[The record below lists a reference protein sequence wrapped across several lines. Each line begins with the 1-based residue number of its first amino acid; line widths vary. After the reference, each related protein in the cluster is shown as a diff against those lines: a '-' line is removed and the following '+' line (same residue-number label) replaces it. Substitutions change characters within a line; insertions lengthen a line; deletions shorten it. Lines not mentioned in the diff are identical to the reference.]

1 MDKWA
6 VYKKCDDFRVAAPKS
21 VQDLVEIKAIS
32 ENGIFEVGRGGIF
45 TKTYKFSDINYATAS
60 VDEQIAIL
68 ESWCRWLNS
77 NSAPFKITFNNKN
90 KNMATLREQILLHK
104 KLDEYD
110 VYRDYFNE
118 SIEKC
123 ITAGRQG
130 IEQEMYI
137 TVRYDV
143 SNSYENA
150 KAYFTTLENSMIT
163 AFREIGST
171 LTPLDATERLRIL
184 HDFYRFGNEEYF
196 QFNFKNAVAQGFD
209 FKDAIINTRLDFS
222 AETYFKTDNKVC
234 SCLYLKQLPG
244 KLTDRFIVELSKLPV
259 KMIYTIDNSPISDK
273 DVDDMLKSI
282 YLGIEERIRK
292 QNKTR
297 VKQMDFS
304 SDISLSVKMEKD
316 TIETLIKEKQEQD
329 QHFFY
334 TQMNVCVVADN
345 LEQLKKDCDLVI
357 QTAKNLSCIF
367 DYSYMKQKEAL
378 NTILPIGVRQVS
390 NGRNL
395 QTKSLA
401 ALFPFNVQE
410 LTMPGGMWYG
420 TNLVSK
426 NLCLANRKKLVNPHA
441 FYFGET
447 GSGKT
452 TACQLEMMQVYL
464 KTDDDI
470 IVIDPKNDYEDV
482 CAWLRGG
489 YVNVSANSPS
499 HYNPLEYF
507 NDGSRSNIADEKAEL
522 VNSLVETCKREP
534 LSAKE
539 SSIVNKA
546 LKYIYNEAALTGN
559 MPTLTDLHAALSK
572 IEEPEA
578 VDLQWALDQFVHGSF
593 NIFAQQSNVQVG
605 GNRLF
610 MFGLK
615 DMGKNLRDVSMLV
628 MLECVKERIMQNAKA
643 GRATWLYIDEF
654 HEVLHTDY
662 SQQYIKS
669 LWMLVRSLGGI
680 CTAMTQ
686 NVTDVLLNDTTKAML
701 DNSEFV
707 LILKQQPGAA
717 VKLEQELGLSKE
729 LIKYCTKESG
739 CAKGLL
745 RCGPVIIPASLMLE
759 PGTELFGLFDK
770 NFHRDADASERKP
783 KFVAQQ

>member
-6 VYKKCDDFRVAAPKS
+6 IYKKCDDFRVAAPKS
-21 VQDLVEIKAIS
+21 VLDVVEIKSIA
-32 ENGIFEVGRGGIF
+32 ENGIFEVGKGGVF
-45 TKTYKFSDINYATAS
+45 TKVYKFSDINYETAS

-68 ESWCRWLNS
+68 EDWARWLNS

-90 KNMATLREQILLHK
+90 KNMATMRSQILMHK
-104 KLDEYD
+104 TMDEFD
-110 VYRDYFNE
+110 KYRDYFNE
-118 SIEKC
+118 AIEEC
-123 ITAGRQG
+123 ITEGRQG

-137 TVRYDV
+137 TIRYDL
-143 SNSYENA
+143 SNTYENA
-150 KAYFTTLENSMIT
+150 KTYFSTLENRMIT
-163 AFREIGST
+163 AFRQIGSQ
-171 LTPLDATERLRIL
+171 LVPLDATERLRVL

-196 QFNFKNAVAQGFD
+196 QFNFRNAVAQGFD

-222 AETYFKTDNKVC
+222 QETYFKTDDKFC
-234 SCLYLKQLPG
+234 SCIYLKQLPG
-244 KLTDRFIVELSKLPV
+244 KLKDRFLVELSKLSV
-259 KMIYTIDNSPISDK
+259 KMMCTIDVVPISDK
-273 DVDDMLKSI
+273 DVDAMLNSV
-282 YLGIEERIRK
+282 YLGIEERVRK

-304 SDISLSVKMEKD
+304 SDISLSTKMEKD
-316 TIETLIKEKQEQD
+316 NIETMIREKRDED

-334 TQMNVCVVADN
+334 TMLNIVVIADT

-357 QTAKNLSCIF
+357 GTANDLGCTL
-367 DYSYMKQKEAL
+367 DYSYMKQREAL
-378 NTILPIGVRQVS
+378 NTILPIGVRQVC

-410 LTMPGGMWYG
+410 LMMAGGMWYG

-426 NLCLANRKKLVNPHA
+426 NLNIADRKKLVNPHA

-452 TACQLEMMQVYL
+452 TACKLELMQVFL
-464 KTDDDI
+464 NTNDDI

-482 CAWLRGG
+482 CSWLRGG
-489 YVNVSANSPS
+489 YVNISTSSPS
-499 HYNPLEYF
+499 RYNPLEYF
-507 NDGSRSNIADEKAEL
+507 DDGTRTNIADEKAEL
-522 VNSLVETCKREP
+522 VNSIVETCKKEP
-534 LSAKE
+534 LTSKE
-539 SSIVNKA
+539 SAIVNKA
-546 LKYIYNEAALTGN
+546 LKFVYNNAALTGV
-559 MPTLTDLHAALSK
+559 MPTLTDLHTA
-572 IEEPEA
+572 IGNIPEPEA
-578 VDLQWALDQFVHGSF
+578 VELQWSLSQFVEGSF
-593 NIFAQQSNVQVG
+593 NIFAQPSNVQVG

-628 MLECVKERIMQNAKA
+628 MLECVKERIMKNAKE

-662 SQQYIKS
+662 SREYIKS

-686 NVTDVLLNDTTKAML
+686 NVTDMLYNYTTKAML

-707 LILKQQPGAA
+707 LILKQQAGAA
-717 VKLEQELGLSKE
+717 EKLESELGLSNE
-729 LIKYCTKESG
+729 LIKYCTKENSFG
-739 CAKGLL
+739 KGLV
-745 RCGPVIIPASLMLE
+745 RCGSVIIPLSLELKE
-759 PGTELFGLFDK
+759 GTNLFDMFDK
-770 NFHRDADASERKP
+770 NFHRDSNAEARNNLA
-783 KFVAQQ
+783 FTTI

>member
-6 VYKKCDDFRVAAPKS
+6 IYKKCDDFRVAAPKS
-21 VQDLVEIKAIS
+21 VLDAVEIKSIA
-32 ENGIFEVGRGGIF
+32 ENGIFEVGKGGIF
-45 TKTYKFSDINYATAS
+45 TKVYKFSDINYETAS

-90 KNMATLREQILLHK
+90 KNMDTLREQILLHK
-104 KLDEYD
+104 QMNEYD

-118 SIEKC
+118 AIEKC
-123 ITAGRQG
+123 ITEGRQG

-143 SNSYENA
+143 SNTYDNA
-150 KAYFTTLENSMIT
+150 KTYFSTLENSMIT

-171 LTPLDATERLRIL
+171 LTPLDATERLRVL

-196 QFNFKNAVAQGFD
+196 QFNFRNAIAQGFD

-222 AETYFKTDNKVC
+222 QETYFKTDDKYC
-234 SCLYLKQLPG
+234 SCIYLKQLPG
-244 KLTDRFIVELSKLPV
+244 MLTDRFLVELSKLPV
-259 KMIYTIDNSPISDK
+259 KMMCSVDVAPISDK
-273 DVDDMLKSI
+273 DADDMLKSV

-316 TIETLIKEKQEQD
+316 NIETMIKEKNEED

-334 TQMNVCVVADN
+334 TMVNIVIIADT
-345 LEQLKKDCDLVI
+345 LEQLKKDCDHVFL
-357 QTAKNLSCIF
+357 TCKNRSCIF
-367 DYSYMKQKEAL
+367 DYSYMKQREAL
-378 NTILPIGVRQVS
+378 NTILPIGVRQVN

-401 ALFPFNVQE
+401 SLFPFNVQE
-410 LTMPGGMWYG
+410 LLVPGGMWYG
-420 TNLVSK
+420 SNLVSK

-452 TACQLEMMQVYL
+452 TACKLELMQVFL
-464 KTDDDI
+464 DTKDDI

-482 CAWLRGG
+482 CDWLKGG
-489 YVNVSANSPS
+489 YVNVSTNSES
-499 HYNPLEYF
+499 HYNPLEF
-507 NDGSRSNIADEKAEL
+507 LDDGTRSNIADEKAEL
-522 VNSLVETCKREP
+522 VNSIVETCKKEP
-534 LSAKE
+534 LTAKE

-546 LKYIYNEAALTGN
+546 LKFVYNNAALTGV
-559 MPTLTDLHAALSK
+559 MPTLTDLYNALGK
-572 IEEPEA
+572 IDEPEA
-578 VDLQWALDQFVHGSF
+578 SDLQWALDSFVHGSF

-615 DMGKNLRDVSMLV
+615 DMGKQLRDVSMLI
-628 MLECVKERIMQNAKA
+628 MLECVKERIMANAKE

-654 HEVLHTDY
+654 HEVLHTEY
-662 SQQYIKS
+662 SQNYIKS

-686 NVTDVLLNDTTKAML
+686 NVTDILLNYTTKAML

-707 LILKQQPGAA
+707 LILKQQPGAEE
-717 VKLEQELGLSKE
+717 KLEQELGLSKE
-729 LIKYCTKESG
+729 LIKYCTKESSS
-739 CAKGLL
+739 AKGLL
-745 RCGPVIIPASLMLE
+745 RCGSVIIPVSLKLKE
-759 PGTELFGLFDK
+759 NTELFRLFDK
-770 NFHRDADASERKP
+770 DFHRSAKTP
-783 KFVAQQ
+783 VFTPIQ